1 MEQLEGHKDHFL
13 LLGTLFLFVSLLQAD
28 RMARVGAP
36 SSSQGQ
42 RLVEVNAKDK
52 EPAKET
58 PNPHLAVLAAYQHGL
73 DCEGKERFNRG
84 VAKRRANFQKYA
96 EDTYIDALDS
106 VSALERMEA
115 LRRIIAM
122 FEPDPE
128 ATTDDTVFDLQIKT
142 VNAILDMLKQED
154 MPKAQALCFRALV
167 ALYPMSPT
175 VEPPAPKDPKEKPKS
190 KFAATPKRVP
200 PGHLKNVSKASV
212 PVTTS
217 LTTHPRI
224 VERKEDPT
232 LSTVLDTALKFTG
245 TDVAWYVRIMALRLV
260 SRLAPW
266 TIILGFASR
275 KEEPNAE
282 SSVADLAKMAS
293 DEVDDRIRY
302 SLIQTIFK
310 MQVFLHLMPRV
321 RGPIVISLA
330 DRLMVDPCMN
340 IRMLILRELGPL
352 VNIDPYASEPCDKE
366 ALSTILC
373 TFHDESLTM
382 RCMAMEML
390 AKIVTKK
397 DDQSVLS
404 QVMEQ
409 IKDLKM
415 DSFTRRRL
423 SAAKSILPQLAK
435 AVPTALLLPS
445 SAAAVSPREKGGD
458 EDASPA
464 PPPHKGRELSVLLLL
479 ALASQGNK
487 QVIHDTVK
495 LLTDEDH
502 YVRLAAAKVLGKLAP
517 DYPATV
523 TLVLKLIEGAS
534 EQEKKTQTQ
543 NAQSTK
549 TQQATQKGR
558 NQAKIPAQQVKVP
571 LTNEPEKKG
580 RQWKDL
586 MGLVYAVQLIV
597 QDGPSRNQMLKEI
610 VRLCAH
616 SDGSVRQAVV
626 EIMLATPGAE
636 PVIKTM
642 LPFLK
647 SEIWGAREVAVQ
659 VIGGVLEKG
668 QYQHCAPL
676 SSCLLD
682 TSWTVRHEAALSIIK
697 LLEGCTD
704 PAKFNLLIK
713 AAAPQAVRDKEL
725 LGEDGLVQ
733 HIQRSDGEPFV
744 LALDVL
750 RVVSECDA
758 DLRRVLGGM
767 LKSEL
772 RISAA
777 SERSPSDLSSMC
789 EGTWLLRQPVS
800 EGVVIL
806 LESHKSRQDA
816 LARSRSDLAQFNAAE
831 PADIF
836 CKSISKFKS
845 AAAAKEVIQELLD
858 TDESMDLSPSFAL
871 DAVATSQRNHDV
883 DVSSLSSLKPVP
895 DNPSLAGAVVD
906 TVEQGKEQKDI
917 NSGARSAQVLEL
929 DAGRRENSEGQ
940 EGEKQGD
947 EEKQGGMGGHVDRSG
962 GAGAGGGGGG
972 GCEAQPQPLAT
983 LPVLHL

>member
-1 MEQLEGHKDHFL
+1 
-13 LLGTLFLFVSLLQAD
+13 
-28 RMARVGAP
+28 MARVGAP

-58 PNPHLAVLAAYQHGL
+58 PNPHLAVVAAYQHGL
-73 DCEGKERFNRG
+73 DGEGKERFNRG

-200 PGHLKNVSKASV
+200 PGHLKNISKASV

-217 LTTHPRI
+217 LTMHPRI
-224 VERKEDPT
+224 VERNEDPT
-232 LSTVLDTALKFTG
+232 LSSVLDTALKYTG

-266 TIILGFASR
+266 TIILGFAAR

-330 DRLMVDPCMN
+330 DRLMLDPCMN

-352 VNIDPYASEPCDKE
+352 VNTDPYASEPCDKV

-390 AKIVTKK
+390 AKIVPKK

-415 DSFTRRRL
+415 DSFTRRRF
-423 SAAKSILPQLAK
+423 SAAQSIPPQLGK
-435 AVPTALLLPS
+435 AMPTALLLPS
-445 SAAAVSPREKGGD
+445 SAAVSPREKRGD
-458 EDASPA
+458 EDALPA
-464 PPPHKGRELSVLLLL
+464 PPPRKGRELSVLILL

-523 TLVLKLIEGAS
+523 TLVLKLIEGAP

-543 NAQSTK
+543 NAPSTK
-549 TQQATQKGR
+549 TQQATQKER
-558 NQAKIPAQQVKVP
+558 NQAKMPAQQVKVP
-571 LTNEPEKKG
+571 LANEPEKKG

-597 QDGPSRNQMLKEI
+597 QDGPARNQMLKEI

-626 EIMLATPGAE
+626 EIMQTTPGAE
-636 PVIKTM
+636 DVIKTV
-642 LPFLK
+642 LPLLK

-676 SSCLLD
+676 FSCLSD
-682 TSWTVRHEAALSIIK
+682 TSWTVRHEAALSLIK

-704 PAKFNLLIK
+704 PAKFKLLIK
-713 AAAPQAVRDKEL
+713 AAAPEAVRDKEL
-725 LGEDGLVQ
+725 LGEDGLMQ
-733 HIQRSDGEPFV
+733 HIQRSDGETFV

-758 DLRRVLGGM
+758 DLRQVLGGM

-777 SERSPSDLSSMC
+777 SERSPSDVCCMC

-816 LARSRSDLAQFNAAE
+816 LARSRSDLAQFHAAE
-831 PADIF
+831 AADIF

-858 TDESMDLSPSFAL
+858 PDESMDLSPSFAL
-871 DAVATSQRNHDV
+871 DAAAASSPRNHDV
-883 DVSSLSSLKPVP
+883 DASSVQLSSVKPVP
-895 DNPSLAGAVVD
+895 DNPSLAGAAVD
-906 TVEQGKEQKDI
+906 AGEQGKEQKDI
-917 NSGARSAQVLEL
+917 NGGAKSAQVLEL
-929 DAGRRENSEGQ
+929 DAGRRENSEGE
-940 EGEKQGD
+940 EGEKQNIMRG
-947 EEKQGGMGGHVDRSG
+947 EEDKQGGMGGHVDRSG
-962 GAGAGGGGGG
+962 GAGAGAGGGG
-972 GCEAQPQPLAT
+972 GCEAQPQTLAA